1 MKTKK
6 GEQYEKK
13 EKREERDIKRYK
25 SRDLKN
31 TMREAKTKYI
41 KKGRK

>member
-6 GEQYEKK
+6 GEPYEKK
-13 EKREERDIKRYK
+13 AKREDRDIKRYK
-25 SRDLKN
+25 SRDFKN

-41 KKGRK
+41 KKGIK